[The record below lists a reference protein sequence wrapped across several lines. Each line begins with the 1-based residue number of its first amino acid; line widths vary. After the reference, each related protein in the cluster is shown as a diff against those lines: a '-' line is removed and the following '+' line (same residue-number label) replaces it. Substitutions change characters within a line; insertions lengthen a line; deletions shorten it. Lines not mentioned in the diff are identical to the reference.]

1 MIDRMKRLTLGMDAC
16 VETLALLIAIAWAD
30 GKLEDREKAGVRSAA
45 GILNLTKE
53 MRDRLDGLLEK
64 PMPVDQLLVENLSS
78 KERAF
83 AYVAAAW
90 MTGVDDDVDPKEVA
104 MLDDAAR
111 IFGFDGDTKRELTQI
126 ARDLEPLRKKE
137 DGEIDWAS
145 ELIALFKAIPPRVER
160 VSGDVEV
167 VFG

>member
-1 MIDRMKRLTLGMDAC
+1 MKRLTLGMDAC

-45 GILNLTKE
+45 GVLNLTKE
-53 MRDRLDGLLEK
+53 MRDRLDQLLEK
-64 PMPVDQLLVENLSS
+64 PMPIDQLLVENLNT

-83 AYVAAAW
+83 AYVAGAW
-90 MTGVDDDVDPKEVA
+90 MTGIDEDVDPKEVD

-111 IFGFDGDTKRELTQI
+111 VFGFDDATKKDLTQI
-126 ARDLEPLRKKE
+126 ARDLEHLRKK
-137 DGEIDWAS
+137 GEENDWAT
-145 ELIALFKAIPPRVER
+145 ELIALFKAIPPRIER

-167 VFG
+167 VFGS

>member
-1 MIDRMKRLTLGMDAC
+1 MKRLTIGVHAC
-16 VETLALLIAIAWAD
+16 TEILAMLITFAWAD
-30 GKLEDREKAGVRSAA
+30 GKLLDQEKEGVRGAA
-45 GILNLTKE
+45 EVLNLP
-53 MRDRLDGLLEK
+53 RDLRGRIEQLIEK
-64 PMPVDQLLVENLSS
+64 PVPLDQLLLDDLSH
-78 KERAF
+78 KDKAF
-83 AYVAAAW
+83 AFVAAAW

-111 IFGFDGDTKRELTQI
+111 VFGFDADTKRELTQI

-137 DGEIDWAS
+137 GGEVDWAS
-145 ELIALFKAIPPRVER
+145 ELVTLFKAIPPRVER

>member
-1 MIDRMKRLTLGMDAC
+1 MKRLTLGMDAC

-30 GKLEDREKAGVRSAA
+30 GKLEDREKEGVKSAA
-45 GILNLTKE
+45 SVLNLTKE

-64 PMPVDQLLVENLSS
+64 PMPIDQLLVESLSS

-104 MLDDAAR
+104 MLDEAAGL
-111 IFGFDGDTKRELTQI
+111 FGFDDATKRELTQI
-126 ARDLEPLRKKE
+126 ARDLEPLRKKGSE
-137 DGEIDWAS
+137 ADWAS